1 MLIRLS
7 QTPTGCSWARF
18 FCIKFGIG
26 RRSHIASNSKQG
38 AESVEW
44 VKAAIEAE
52 REFVEIGLQGQLGL
66 TPLTVTGIIFVS
78 LIACLAV
85 AWLVRQIEKPYLRLL
100 DISVKYMLK
109 DK

>member
-1 MLIRLS
+1 MSRNVYSVLIRLS

-52 REFVEIGLQGQLGL
+52 REFVEIGLQVLW
-66 TPLTVTGIIFVS
+66 
-78 LIACLAV
+78 ADAV
-85 AWLVRQIEKPYLRLL
+85 VNAA
-100 DISVKYMLK
+100 
-109 DK
+109 